1 MKYWHN
7 GSLRVAHIN
16 EQDVAHLD
24 AGDFTFAILF
34 PQTGKG
40 TDDNEAVLQPGIYLK

>member
-1 MKYWHN
+1 M
-7 GSLRVAHIN
+7 N
-16 EQDVAHLD
+16 EKDVAHLD

-40 TDDNEAVLQPGIYLK
+40 KDDNEPVLHPGIYLKWTGN